1 MFPSCCTSLCPF
13 TTYTGASKC
22 STQSGKIQMPESI
35 IMESNKRKG
44 IIFSFVHLLLLKKQL
59 RNLQLLSV
67 SLISAQNHTEIHTVL
82 TVL

>member
-1 MFPSCCTSLCPF
+1 
-13 TTYTGASKC
+13 
-22 STQSGKIQMPESI
+22 MPESI